1 MIRMLGAALIGLSA
15 AWLGVSLSVQMRRRL
30 QAVTALRDALLLM
43 GQKISFYR
51 LPLPQ
56 LFRELAVESSLP
68 VFFGKASDRLEQ
80 NRDRTAEAVL
90 CSCLEESDNLGL
102 PPEGQACLRRLFGS
116 IGRLDGQNQADLV
129 TRTVQE
135 LDRLEEQLRVD
146 LGQKSR
152 CYRAVGICGGLAAA
166 ILLV

>member
-1 MIRMLGAALIGLSA
+1 MMRILGAALIGLSA
-15 AWLGVSLSVQMRRRL
+15 AWMGIALSVQMRRRL

-56 LFRELAVESSLP
+56 LLRELAVESSLP
-68 VFFGKASDRLEQ
+68 VFFAQAADRLEK

-90 CSCLEESDNLGL
+90 CDCLEKADNLCL

-116 IGRLDGQNQADLV
+116 LGRLDGQNQAEAV
-129 TRTVQE
+129 ARTVQE
-135 LDRLEEQLRVD
+135 LDRLEGQLRAD
-146 LGQKSR
+146 LRQKSR